1 MRTLIAP
8 VPRERRFHGSSQAY
22 PQSSRDC
29 GGKFTE
35 RRYPVRDEV
44 RAFVISS
51 LKDMNYDVEGID
63 DATTLGPAGL
73 DLESLALSDLLMR
86 AEDEY
91 SIRFGEEES
100 EELALMNLGEFT
112 TAVIERVSQTAA
124 SQQS

>member
-1 MRTLIAP
+1 M
-8 VPRERRFHGSSQAY
+8 Q
-22 PQSSRDC
+22 
-29 GGKFTE
+29 
-35 RRYPVRDEV
+35 DEV

-51 LKDMNYDVEGID
+51 LKDMNYDVEGVD

-91 SIRFGEEES
+91 HIRFAEEES
-100 EELALMNLGEFT
+100 EELALMNVGEFT
-112 TAVIERVSQTAA
+112 TAVVERVSQTTG